1 MGIDI
6 FSIKPN
12 VVTRDL
18 SGKSFLI
25 YGERKSGSVVF
36 CHPLSQDNWRNCGI
50 KREDLIYNYVN
61 SNRSLLLKW

>member
-18 SGKSFLI
+18 SGKSFFI

-36 CHPLSQDNWRNCGI
+36 CHPLSQGN
-50 KREDLIYNYVN
+50 
-61 SNRSLLLKW
+61 

>member
-36 CHPLSQDNWRNCGI
+36 CHTLS
-50 KREDLIYNYVN
+50 
-61 SNRSLLLKW
+61 